1 MADKKKSIL
10 DKAIDLVSNRD
21 EKAAAAAA
29 EAEAAKKAAA
39 AAAKAATAK
48 AAAAKAEME
57 RQKKAKEME
66 EKRKAAQATMAT
78 MAAAREAAKPKFIAE
93 HKISGD
99 ETLSHVALKHYGNAT
114 RPYWMVIYEA
124 NKNVIG
130 GNPNIVRPGMVLNIP
145 ELPAELKKK

>member
-21 EKAAAAAA
+21 EKAAAA
-29 EAEAAKKAAA
+29 EAEAAKKAAD
-39 AAAKAATAK
+39 AK

-66 EKRKAAQATMAT
+66 EKRKAAQATMA
-78 MAAAREAAKPKFIAE
+78 AAREAAKPKFIAE

-99 ETLSHVALKHYGNAT
+99 ETLSHVAQKHYGNAT

-124 NKNVIG
+124 NKDVIG
-130 GNPNIVRPGMVLNIP
+130 DNPNIVRPGMVLNIP